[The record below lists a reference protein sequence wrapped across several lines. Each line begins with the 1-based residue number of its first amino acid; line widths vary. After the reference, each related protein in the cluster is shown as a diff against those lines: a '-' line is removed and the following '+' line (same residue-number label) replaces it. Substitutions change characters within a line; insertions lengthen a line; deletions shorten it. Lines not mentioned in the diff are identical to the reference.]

1 MKASF
6 VPASL
11 LCILLLLSPNQTH
24 GFGGSRCRLLSKN
37 IGASTC
43 HKQKTLVMKGDDLGK
58 KVAAAIMVTATSML
72 SVQPAQAASTSD
84 ASKLYF
90 QAEEAIKV
98 RRKGETEAWSN
109 WKGCRH
115 RVDEH
120 HDKEQA
126 EEAEKSGGGG

>member
-24 GFGGSRCRLLSKN
+24 GFGGSTCRLLSKN

-72 SVQPAQAASTSD
+72 SVQPTHAASTSD

-90 QAEEAIKV
+90 QAEEAIKESEV
-98 RRKGETEAWSN
+98 NLFVWL
-109 WKGCRH
+109 
-115 RVDEH
+115 
-120 HDKEQA
+120 
-126 EEAEKSGGGG
+126 